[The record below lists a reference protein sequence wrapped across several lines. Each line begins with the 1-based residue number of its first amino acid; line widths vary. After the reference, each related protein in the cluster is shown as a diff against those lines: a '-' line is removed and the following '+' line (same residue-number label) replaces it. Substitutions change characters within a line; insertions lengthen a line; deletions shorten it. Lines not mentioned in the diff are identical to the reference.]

1 MTFIQLFFI
10 FTAAATLGA
19 ALLVVTS
26 RNLIHAALWLIVS
39 LFGVAVFYVILDA
52 GFLAI
57 TDGVHGPW
65 PDYGYLSGQV
75 SQVPAQPGHRRYIRS
90 QGLVFSG

>member
-10 FTAAATLGA
+10 FAAAATLGA

-39 LFGVAVFYVILDA
+39 LFGVAVFFVILNA
-52 GFLAI
+52 GFLAM
-57 TDGVHGPW
+57 V
-65 PDYGYLSGQV
+65 QV
-75 SQVPAQPGHRRYIRS
+75 VVYI
-90 QGLVFSG
+90 GAIAI